1 MHLAFELS
9 GEHQTLPRAEVFACL
24 QVLKLPYAE
33 RIFCDGVLVV
43 EVQPSPLVPAPAA
56 VLGLLSK
63 RLALTHC
70 VYEVKG
76 VSTSKLEAEE
86 SEILAVVKEA
96 VLNDFS
102 EEGQRE
108 GQSERQ
114 GEGQSEG
121 QGETFAVRVR
131 GKRKLERGL
140 GRAALERK
148 AGEII
153 KRRGYEV
160 NLRKPSKTFVL
171 LFAGEACLFCLL
183 LHPHSAEEEKEKKRQ
198 FAERRPHLRPF
209 FSPGVLK
216 PKLAR
221 ALVNLSGVRAGG
233 LLLDPFCGTGG
244 LLLEAGLPEVGARVV
259 GLDVQEKMVR
269 GARENLRLF
278 GVGLGKGRS
287 GEDFVVL
294 VGDASKIPLQD
305 SSVDAVVTD
314 LPYGRSSLVAGSG
327 CSALSALYQN
337 ALAEIQRVLKP
348 GRRAVVVSNSPT
360 FFSLLY
366 NFRLLERHAYRVHK
380 SLTRYVAVA
389 EAKSK
394 NSLNLSPNDLII

>member
-76 VSTSKLEAEE
+76 VSTSKPGAEA

-102 EEGQRE
+102 EEGQSE
-108 GQSERQ
+108 GQ
-114 GEGQSEG
+114 GEG

-209 FSPGVLK
+209 FSPGALK

>member
-76 VSTSKLEAEE
+76 VSTSKPGAEA

-102 EEGQRE
+102 EEG
-108 GQSERQ
+108 Q

-183 LHPHSAEEEKEKKRQ
+183 LHPHSAAEEKEKKRQ

>member
-24 QVLKLPYAE
+24 QVLGLPYAE
-33 RIFCDGVLVV
+33 KIFCDGVLVV

-76 VSTSKLEAEE
+76 VSTSKPGAEA

-96 VLNDFS
+96 DLNDFS
-102 EEGQRE
+102 EEGQSE

-114 GEGQSEG
+114 GEGQGEG